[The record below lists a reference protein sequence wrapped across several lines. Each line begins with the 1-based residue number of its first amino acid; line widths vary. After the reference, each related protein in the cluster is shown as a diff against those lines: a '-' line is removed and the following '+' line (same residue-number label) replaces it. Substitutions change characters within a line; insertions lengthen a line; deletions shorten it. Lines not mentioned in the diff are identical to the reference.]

1 MVLTPQ
7 RGTLGHVVRPQRHPR
22 RQGALAVKV
31 LATAVGRGRGQGPDG
46 ARPCRRGQAPVD
58 ELLVTSV
65 LRSIQAMPRA
75 EVLSTNV
82 LHRYRIVAIIEQALR
97 LPSGRTV

>member
-7 RGTLGHVVRPQRHPR
+7 RGTLGHVVRPQRHPP
-22 RQGALAVKV
+22 RQGALAGKV
-31 LATAVGRGRGQGPDG
+31 LAPAVGRGRGQGHDG

-58 ELLVTSV
+58 EPLVTSV

-75 EVLSTNV
+75 EVLSAKV
-82 LHRYRIVAIIEQALR
+82 LQSYRIFTIVEQALR